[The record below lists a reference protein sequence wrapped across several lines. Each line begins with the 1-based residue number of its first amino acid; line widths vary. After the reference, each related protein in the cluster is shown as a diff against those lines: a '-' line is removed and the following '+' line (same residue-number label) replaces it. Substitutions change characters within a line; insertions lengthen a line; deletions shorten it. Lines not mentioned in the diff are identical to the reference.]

1 MIYILG
7 DNHIGANRR
16 NKVYA
21 QKIRDSWAYIVRDI
35 AKRHRERFGDKD
47 AITYVF
53 AGDLW
58 DSDNPRPSDLLCV
71 KDTLNSIRM
80 DNPNQI
86 NFIIIPGNHD
96 RVNIDGV
103 CPASLFKDEYKPL
116 YSNEDSITIVEEL
129 KREFFI
135 TNNTYTESNT
145 RLYLIPYSGLLLGDL
160 LDVKELVKED
170 TFSGNKVLISHF
182 TTIEQNKFAG
192 IVEED
197 ANVFDPYDA
206 IIAGDCHICHDR
218 GRFHTT
224 GSTYTLNVDEMYSK
238 NCIPS
243 YIELDPDTGKI
254 TRHTYPKMKP
264 VIIDSEDEAIDDNTM
279 YLIVSTEAITVSK
292 PNVFVKYKMANTLV
306 EGDESI
312 DDIIEIGSI
321 NKDKI
326 FNVMFPELSDNERRL
341 LRMYANSEIQLVDVI
356 SGEIL
361 QIINRTRTER
371 LISEVEL
378 DAEMEGLL
386 DKEEDF

>member
-7 DNHIGANRR
+7 DCHIGANRR
-16 NKVYA
+16 NKMYA
-21 QKIRDSWAYIVRDI
+21 QKIRDTWAYIVKDI
-35 AKRHRERFGDKD
+35 AKTHRERFGDKD

-86 NFIIIPGNHD
+86 NFILIPGNHD

-103 CPASLFKDEYKPL
+103 CPASLFKEEYEKPL
-116 YSNEDSITIVEEL
+116 YGYEDSIVIIEEL
-129 KREFFI
+129 KRDFFI
-135 TNNTYTESNT
+135 SYNTYTEANT
-145 RLYLIPYSGLLLGDL
+145 RLYLIPYSGMLLGDL

-170 TFSGNKVLISHF
+170 NFNGNKVLISHF

-197 ANVFDPYDA
+197 AHVFDVYDS
-206 IIAGDCHICHDR
+206 IIAGDCHTCYDR
-218 GRFHTT
+218 NRFHTT
-224 GSTYTLNVDEMYSK
+224 GSTYMFNVDEMYSK

-243 YIELDPDTGKI
+243 YIELDPNSGKI
-254 TRHTYPKMKP
+254 TRHSYTEMKP
-264 VIIDSEDEAIDDNTM
+264 IIINSEDEAINDNTM

-292 PNVFVKYKMANTLV
+292 PNVFVKYKLSNNLTENEDIDEIV
-306 EGDESI
+306 EIKSV
-312 DDIIEIGSI
+312 

-326 FNVMFPELSDNERRL
+326 FGIMFPELSENERML
-341 LRMYANSEIQLVDVI
+341 LKMFTKGEIEVLDVI
-356 SGEIL
+356 SGLKLPVID
-361 QIINRTRTER
+361 RTDQ
-371 LISEVEL
+371 ISEVDL
-378 DAEMEGLL
+378 NAEMEGLI
-386 DKEEDF
+386 DKEDDF